1 MSAAADPF
9 LIEGHASLF
18 GVVDLSRDRVEA
30 GAFREALARRG
41 PGEVKLLWQHDPGQP
56 VGRWTEIREDRRG
69 LFVRGRLNRDV
80 ARARELAALLAQGA
94 LDGLSIGF
102 RTVRARTDPATR
114 VRRLIAVDLLEVSIV
129 TFPMLPGARIAPT
142 GTASL
147 ADAIRST
154 AETLFATRRP
164 R

>member
-1 MSAAADPF
+1 MNAADPF
-9 LIEGHASLF
+9 VVEGHASLF
-18 GVVDLSRDRVEA
+18 GVVDLARDRVER
-30 GAFREALARRG
+30 GAFAEALARRG
-41 PGEVKLLWQHDPGQP
+41 PGEVKLLWQHDPAQP
-56 VGRWTEIREDRRG
+56 VGRWTEIREDARG
-69 LFVRGRLNRDV
+69 LFVRGRLNPGV

-114 VRRLIAVDLLEVSIV
+114 VRRLVAVDLLEVSIV
-129 TFPMLPGARIAPT
+129 TFPMLPGARIART

-147 ADAIRST
+147 AETIRAT

>member
-9 LIEGHASLF
+9 VIEGHASLF

-30 GAFREALARRG
+30 GAFGEALARRG
-41 PGEVKLLWQHDPGQP
+41 PGEVKLLWQHDPAQP

-69 LFVRGRLNRDV
+69 LFVRGRLNPEV

-102 RTVRARTDPATR
+102 RTLRARTDPATR
-114 VRRLIAVDLLEVSIV
+114 VRRLIAVDLVEVSIV
-129 TFPMLPGARIAPT
+129 TFPMLPGARIARA
-142 GTASL
+142 GTASF
-147 ADAIRST
+147 ADTIRST